1 MPSSTT
7 ENYLK
12 AIYAL
17 AERDTNSPLVRL
29 GELAT
34 ELNLTPGT
42 ITTMIR
48 SLSERDLVIYQPRVG
63 VKLTQKG
70 KREALLVLRRHRLIE
85 LFLVEVMKMDWSEV
99 HEDAEALEHAVSD
112 KFLAKMDEM
121 MGYPTEDPHGDPIPV
136 AGADMPATK
145 NRVLS
150 DVEPGAYQLSRV
162 NDQDPEFLA
171 WLSASDLRPGTR
183 LVVSSHDPHS
193 GVLML
198 QLQGAET
205 EFPIGVEAAKKIRV
219 KPVADNE

>member
-1 MPSSTT
+1 MPSPTT

-17 AERDTNSPLVRL
+17 AEKDTSRSLVRL

-34 ELNLTPGT
+34 ELHLTPGT

-48 SLSERDLVIYQPRVG
+48 SLAERDLVTYQPRAG
-63 VKLTQKG
+63 VKLSAKG
-70 KREALLVLRRHRLIE
+70 KQEALQVLRRHRLIE

-136 AGADMPATK
+136 AGADMPASK
-145 NRVLS
+145 SRPLS
-150 DVEPGAYQLSRV
+150 DVPPGTYQLSRV
-162 NDQDPEFLA
+162 NDQDSEFLD

-183 LVVSSHDPHS
+183 FSVRSHDPRS
-193 GVLML
+193 GVLLL
-198 QLQGAET
+198 QRQGAT
-205 EFPIGVEAAKKIRV
+205 EEIPIGMEASRKIQV
-219 KPVADNE
+219 KPVVDA

>member
-1 MPSSTT
+1 MPSPTT

-17 AERDTNSPLVRL
+17 AERDTNRPLVRL

-34 ELNLTPGT
+34 ELKLTPGT

-48 SLSERDLVIYQPRVG
+48 SLAERDLVTYQPRAG
-63 VKLTQKG
+63 VKLSAKG
-70 KREALLVLRRHRLIE
+70 NQEALQVLRRHRLIE

-136 AGADMPATK
+136 AGAEIPASQTRK
-145 NRVLS
+145 LS
-150 DVEPGAYQLSRV
+150 DVPSGNYQLSRV
-162 NDQDPEFLA
+162 NDQDPEFLD
-171 WLSASDLRPGTR
+171 WLSASGLRPGTR
-183 LVVSSHDPHS
+183 FAVTSHDPRS
-193 GVLML
+193 GVLLL
-198 QLQGAET
+198 QLEGGAAEL
-205 EFPIGVEAAKKIRV
+205 PIGIGAAKNIRV
-219 KPVADNE
+219 KPLGTH